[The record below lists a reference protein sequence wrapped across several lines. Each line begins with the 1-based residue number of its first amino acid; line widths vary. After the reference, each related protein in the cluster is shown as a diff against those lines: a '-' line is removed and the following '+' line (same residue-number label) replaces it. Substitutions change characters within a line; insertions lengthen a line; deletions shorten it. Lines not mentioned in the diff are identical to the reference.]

1 MTYVSQCLSIYL
13 DTADVNDF
21 QEVVNETVILRSGY
35 AGPDRCFK
43 IAIVN
48 DSDPERAENFTI
60 SFVVNSVQ
68 PEGVN
73 ISSIQSEAVITIQKN
88 DSKCLWCSF
97 GVK

>member
-1 MTYVSQCLSIYL
+1 MSQCLSIYL

-21 QEVVNETVILRSGY
+21 QEVVNETVRLRSGY

-48 DSDPERAENFTI
+48 DSDPEQAENFTI

-73 ISSIQSEAVITIQKN
+73 ISSIQ
-88 DSKCLWCSF
+88 
-97 GVK
+97 